1 MTILQRYIA
10 GRLIRG
16 WLLVFLV
23 LASVF
28 GLLGFI
34 QELERVRLDY
44 NAGAVARYTLLTLPQ
59 RVLSLAPVIA
69 LLGTITAL
77 AGLDKSNELTVISCA
92 GVPLRRLLLA
102 ISVPTLGLMVLLW
115 LGLEYM
121 AAPLHQRGEQLRYSL
136 RNHSTD
142 VLPDGGVWS
151 KSGRRYIHLRKM
163 LEGYV
168 PGDIDL
174 YEFNE
179 EGELV
184 LTIHARTA
192 TVSPERSWIFKG
204 VRKKELVDGTLRT
217 SREPQLEIANLWSP
231 QELPTLSLTSESMK
245 LSVLYRYSQYLQS
258 IGREAGSYLSAFW
271 QRLTM
276 PLTVAAMVLLA
287 TPISASLGSRRN
299 ASFGIRIGIG
309 ALVGILFYLGA
320 QIVFALGQLLG
331 LSIPLVSLAPT
342 LVVACCAGA
351 LLSRM
356 HW

>member
-1 MTILQRYIA
+1 MTILQRYIG
-10 GRLIRG
+10 GRLVRG
-16 WLLVFLV
+16 WLLVLLV
-23 LASVF
+23 LAAVF

-34 QELERVRLDY
+34 QELERARFDY
-44 NAGAVARYTLLTLPQ
+44 DAVAVARYTLLTLPQ
-59 RVLSLAPVIA
+59 RLLGLAPVVA

-77 AGLDKSNELTVISCA
+77 AGLDKTNELTVVSCA
-92 GVPLRRLLLA
+92 GVSLRGLLLA
-102 ISVPTLGLMVLLW
+102 VGIPTAGLMVLLW
-115 LGLEYM
+115 LGLEYV
-121 AAPLHQRGEQLRYSL
+121 AAPLHQQGEELRYAL
-136 RNHSTD
+136 RNRSSD
-142 VLPDGGVWS
+142 VIPDGGVWS

-163 LEGYV
+163 RDGYV

-174 YEFNE
+174 FQFSDT
-179 EGELV
+179 GELL
-184 LTIHARTA
+184 LTLHARTA
-192 TVSPERSWIFKG
+192 TVSPDRRWRFEE
-204 VRKKELVDGTLRT
+204 VRKKELVDGQLST
-217 SREPQLEIANLWSP
+217 SREPEVEIANLWSP
-231 QELPTLSLTSESMK
+231 QELPTLTLTSESMR

-258 IGREAGSYLSAFW
+258 IGRDSRSYLSAFW

-331 LSIPLVSLAPT
+331 MSIPVVTLLPT
-342 LVVACCAGA
+342 LIVALCACI
-351 LLSRM
+351 LLARM